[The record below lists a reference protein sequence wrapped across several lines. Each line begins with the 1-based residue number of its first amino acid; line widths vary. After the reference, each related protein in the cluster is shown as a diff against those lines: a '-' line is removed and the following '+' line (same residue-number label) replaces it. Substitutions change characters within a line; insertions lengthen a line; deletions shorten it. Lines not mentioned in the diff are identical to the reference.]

1 MTTEYFYKEVET
13 RLKDFFSDVVD
24 VKDMAKMLRQVNYS
38 LSLSSMRGRESVNAE
53 LPRIGDNFYWLNRL
67 AEVLDPYLDAN

>member
-1 MTTEYFYKEVET
+1 MITENISKELET

-38 LSLSSMRGRESVNAE
+38 LSLSSMRCRESVKAE
-53 LPRIGDNFYWLNRL
+53 LPQIGDNFYWLNRL
-67 AEVLDPYLDAN
+67 AEVLDPYLDVN